1 MLFEK
6 RKRKECLPQP
16 ASISCGGKT
25 KDAKVKE
32 EEEERKKKE
41 EVRSVQSNRIT
52 DSAAKVTKA
61 TE

>member
-1 MLFEK
+1 MLFGKERE

-32 EEEERKKKE
+32 EKEERKKKE
-41 EVRSVQSNRIT
+41 RSKKC
-52 DSAAKVTKA
+52 A
-61 TE
+61 E